1 MNNSV
6 ADIPL
11 YVDLDGTLIKTDLMF
26 ESLLLLLKKNIFYAL
41 VLPFWLIKGKTHLK
55 LQLAKRIDLPVS
67 NLPLNTEFY
76 SYLRGQKEAG
86 REIILISGSS
96 QRAVTAISEH
106 IKLFDASY
114 GSDEDTNLKAKKK
127 LQKIRELSGE
137 RGFAYAGNSLDDI
150 IIWQAASQSIIVNC
164 YADISQSIDSSQK
177 LRFDQPS
184 SLTIKLLQ
192 AIRPH
197 HWLKNILVFVPLVL
211 SHQILNIELLSLA
224 AVTFISF
231 SLCASSVYVLNDLID
246 LNNDRCH
253 WRKRN
258 RPFASGDLP
267 LIIGFII
274 GPLFFL
280 TGAIIA
286 LFLPLGFQL
295 IFLLYWFVNLLY
307 SFYLKRLFIVD
318 IFILSFL
325 YNLRIIA
332 GAESISIETTNWLL
346 GFSFALFLGLAIV
359 KRVAELHNAI
369 TRRKIGIEGRAYKQR
384 HLKLLSSIG
393 IFFSAIAVSIFAFY
407 ISAPETT
414 ELYDAPLI
422 LWAILPLLTYLL
434 YRIWYN
440 ALNQKMNEDPI
451 IFAATDLIGQLIVII
466 CGVFIWLAS

>member
-1 MNNSV
+1 
-6 ADIPL
+6 
-11 YVDLDGTLIKTDLMF
+11 MF
-26 ESLLLLLKKNIFYAL
+26 ESILLLLKKNIFYGL

-55 LQLAKRIDLPVS
+55 LQLAMRIDLPVS

-137 RGFAYAGNSLDDI
+137 RDFAYAGNSLDDI
-150 IIWQAASQSIIVNC
+150 IIWQAASQSIVVNC
-164 YADISQSIDSSQK
+164 YADISQSIGSSQK
-177 LRFDQPS
+177 LSFDQPS

-224 AVTFISF
+224 AVSFISF

-274 GPLFFL
+274 GPIFFI

-295 IFLLYWFVNLLY
+295 IFLMYWFVNLLY

-318 IFILSFL
+318 IFILSLL

-332 GAESISIETTNWLL
+332 GAESISTETTNWLL

-369 TRRKIGIEGRAYKQR
+369 ARRKINIEGRAYKQH

-422 LWAILPLLTYLL
+422 LWAILPFLTYLL